1 MGRKHT
7 VKFEPVDLEMEVD
20 EDETIL
26 DAAFRQ
32 GIMLMHGCR
41 EGQCSAC
48 KSFILEGE
56 VDMDKYSTF
65 ALPDFEEEEGF
76 TLLCKAHA
84 VSDLEIELVN
94 FDEEALRNAL
104 PLVTQEAE
112 VAEIERL
119 TPDIFR
125 LALKLPDS
133 KLRFHPGQYVDIQ
146 MPEEGV
152 KHRSFSMSNT
162 LQEGGRLEFLI
173 KAYPDA
179 YFAGMLDRSP
189 ATGGNGTNGKP
200 ALGIGDTLTVVGP
213 YGAFTLRESERR
225 LVYIGGGAG
234 MAPIYSLLTSMAEQG
249 LDRPAVFYYGAR
261 TEADLFHVEEIAALT
276 AKLPNLTFVPV
287 LSHCADDDTSWTG
300 ERGMVTDVVDRLE
313 DGLADVDAYLCGPP
327 PMVDA
332 ALALLE
338 RHGVPSTQIFFDK
351 FTTTTD

>member
-1 MGRKHT
+1 MGKTHT

-48 KSFILEGE
+48 KSFVLEGE

-84 VSDLEIELVN
+84 VSDLEIELIN
-94 FDEEALRNAL
+94 FDEDALRNAL
-104 PLVTQEAE
+104 PLVTSEAE
-112 VAEIERL
+112 VETVERL
-119 TPDIFR
+119 TADIFR
-125 LALKLPDS
+125 LVLKVSDS
-133 KLRFHPGQYVDIQ
+133 KFGFHPGQYVDIH
-146 MPEEGV
+146 MPDPDI

-162 LQEGGRLEFLI
+162 LGEGSRLEFMI
-173 KAYPDA
+173 KLYPNA
-179 YFAGMLDRSP
+179 YFAGMLDKAAS
-189 ATGGNGTNGKP
+189 ANGDADAAGP
-200 ALGIGDTLTVVGP
+200 LAVGSRLTVIGP

-234 MAPIYSLLTSMAEQG
+234 MAPIYSLLTSMVEQNI
-249 LDRPAVFYYGAR
+249 DRPATFYYGAR
-261 TEADLFHVEEIAALT
+261 TEDDLFHVEEIAAL
-276 AKLPNLTFVPV
+276 AEKMPNFKFVPV
-287 LSHCADDDTSWTG
+287 LSHLADDDIAWTG
-300 ERGMVTDVVDRLE
+300 EKGMVTDVVDRLE
-313 DGLADVDAYLCGPP
+313 EGLDEVDAYLCGPP

-332 ALALLE
+332 AIELLE
-338 RHGVPSTQIFFDK
+338 RHNVPAGQIYFDK
-351 FTTTTD
+351 FTTTAD

>member
-1 MGRKHT
+1 MGKTHT

-41 EGQCSAC
+41 EGQCPAC
-48 KSFILEGE
+48 KSFVLEGE

-84 VSDLEIELVN
+84 VSDLEIELIN
-94 FDEEALRNAL
+94 FDEDALRNAL
-104 PLVTQEAE
+104 PLVTSEAE
-112 VAEIERL
+112 IEGIERL
-119 TPDIFR
+119 TADIFR
-125 LALKLPDS
+125 LSLRLPDD
-133 KLRFHPGQYVDIQ
+133 KMRFHPGQYVDLH
-146 MPEEGV
+146 MPDPDV

-162 LQEGGRLEFLI
+162 LQGGGRLEFMI
-173 KAYPDA
+173 KLYPDA
-179 YFAGMLDRSP
+179 YFAGMLDR
-189 ATGGNGTNGKP
+189 AAAAGGDGANGKP
-200 ALGIGDTLTVVGP
+200 ALEIGDKLKVVGP
-213 YGAFTLRESERR
+213 YGAFTLRESTRR

-249 LDRPAVFYYGAR
+249 IDRQATFYYGAR
-261 TEADLFHVEEIAALT
+261 TEADLFHVAELAAL
-276 AKLPNLTFVPV
+276 AEKLPKFTFVPV
-287 LSHCADDDTSWTG
+287 LSNCAQDDTSWTG

-332 ALALLE
+332 AIELLE
-338 RHGVPSTQIFFDK
+338 RHDVPAGQIFFDK
-351 FTTTTD
+351 FTTTAD

>member
-7 VKFEPVDLEMEVD
+7 VTFAPVDLEMEVD

-48 KSFILEGE
+48 KSFVLEGE

-84 VSDLEIELVN
+84 VSDLEIELIN
-94 FDEEALRNAL
+94 FDEDALRDAL
-104 PLVTQEAE
+104 PLVTTEAE
-112 VAEIERL
+112 IEEIERL

-125 LALKLPDS
+125 LSLRLPDT
-133 KLRFHPGQYVDIQ
+133 KLSFHPGQYVDIH
-146 MPEEGV
+146 MPDPAV

-162 LQEGGRLEFLI
+162 LQEGGRLEFMI
-173 KAYPDA
+173 KLYPDA
-179 YFAGMLDRSP
+179 YFAGMLDRAE
-189 ATGGNGTNGKP
+189 ATGGGGANGKP
-200 ALGIGDTLTVVGP
+200 ALALGDKLKVIGP
-213 YGAFTLRESERR
+213 YGAFTLRESERP

-234 MAPIYSLLTSMAEQG
+234 MAPIYSLLTSMAEKG
-249 LDRPAVFYYGAR
+249 VERNAIFYYGAR
-261 TEADLFHVEEIAALT
+261 TEGDLFHVAELEALA
-276 AKLPNLTFVPV
+276 AKLPNFTWVPV
-287 LSHCADDDTSWTG
+287 LSHCAEDDTSWTG

-313 DGLADVDAYLCGPP
+313 AGLGDADLYLCGPP

-338 RHGVPSTQIFFDK
+338 RHNVPSTQIFFDK
-351 FTTTTD
+351 FTTTAD

>member
-56 VDMDKYSTF
+56 VDMDTYSTF
-65 ALPDFEEEEGF
+65 ALPDFEEAEGF

-84 VSDLEIELVN
+84 VSDLEIELIN
-94 FDEEALRNAL
+94 FDEDALRNAL
-104 PLVTQEAE
+104 PIVTTDAE
-112 VAEIERL
+112 VEAIERL
-119 TPDIFR
+119 TADIFR
-125 LALKLPDS
+125 LSLRLPDG
-133 KLRFHPGQYVDIQ
+133 KLSFHPGQYVDIQ
-146 MPEEGV
+146 MPDPGV

-162 LQEGGRLEFLI
+162 LRDGDRLEFMI
-173 KAYPDA
+173 KLYPDA
-179 YFAGMLDRSP
+179 YFAGMLDR
-189 ATGGNGTNGKP
+189 AQAAGGGGSNGKP
-200 ALGIGDTLTVVGP
+200 ALALGDKLTVVGP
-213 YGAFTLRESERR
+213 YGSFTLRESTRR
-225 LVYIGGGAG
+225 IVYIGGGAG
-234 MAPIYSLLTSMAEQG
+234 MAPIYSLLTSMAEQE
-249 LDRPAVFYYGAR
+249 LDREAIFYYGAR
-261 TEADLFHVEEIAALT
+261 TEADLFHRAELTALT
-276 AKLPNLTFVPV
+276 ERLPNFTFVPV
-287 LSHCADDDTSWTG
+287 LSHCAPDDASWTG

-338 RHGVPSTQIFFDK
+338 RHGVPGGQIFFDK
-351 FTTTTD
+351 FTTTAD

>member
-48 KSFILEGE
+48 KSFVLEGE

-65 ALPDFEEEEGF
+65 ALPDFEEAEGF

-84 VSDLEIELVN
+84 VSDLEIELLN
-94 FDEEALRNAL
+94 FDEEALRSAL
-104 PLVTQEAE
+104 PLVTAEAQVE
-112 VAEIERL
+112 SIERL
-119 TPDIFR
+119 TADIFR
-125 LALKLPDS
+125 QSLRLPDA
-133 KLRFHPGQYVDIQ
+133 KLGFHPGQYVDIQ
-146 MPEEGV
+146 MPDPDV

-162 LQEGGRLEFLI
+162 LNEDGRLEFMI
-173 KAYPDA
+173 KLYPDA
-179 YFAGMLDRSP
+179 YFAGMLDR
-189 ATGGNGTNGKP
+189 AEAAGGAGAHGKP

-213 YGAFTLRESERR
+213 YGAFTLRESARR
-225 LVYIGGGAG
+225 LVFIGGGAG

-249 LDRPAVFYYGAR
+249 SGREAIFYYGAR
-261 TEADLFHVEEIAALT
+261 TEADLFHLAEITAL
-276 AKLPNLTFVPV
+276 AERLPHFTFVPV
-287 LSHCADDDTSWTG
+287 LSHCPDEDRSWTG
-300 ERGMVTDVVDRLE
+300 ERGMVTDVVERLE
-313 DGLADVDAYLCGPP
+313 EGLAGVDAYLCGPP

-338 RHGVPSTQIFFDK
+338 RHDVPSAQIFFDK
-351 FTTTTD
+351 FTTTAD

>member
-7 VKFEPVDLEMEVD
+7 VTFSPVDLEMEVD

-32 GIMLMHGCR
+32 GIQLMHGCR

-48 KSFILEGE
+48 KSFVLEGE

-84 VSDLEIELVN
+84 VSDLEIELIN
-94 FDEEALRNAL
+94 FDEEALRHAL
-104 PLVTQEAE
+104 PLVTTEAQVE
-112 VAEIERL
+112 EIERL
-119 TPDIFR
+119 TADIFR
-125 LALKLPDS
+125 LSLRLPDDR
-133 KLRFHPGQYVDIQ
+133 LTFHPGQYVDIH

-152 KHRSFSMSNT
+152 RHRSFSMSNT
-162 LQEGGRLEFLI
+162 VREGGRLEFMI

-179 YFAGMLDRSP
+179 YFAGMLDR
-189 ATGGNGTNGKP
+189 ATAEANGNGNGKP
-200 ALGIGDTLTVVGP
+200 SLALGDTLKVVGP
-213 YGAFTLRESERR
+213 YGAFTLRESQRR
-225 LVYIGGGAG
+225 LLYIGGGAG
-234 MAPIYSLLTSMAEQG
+234 MAPIYSLLTSMVERG
-249 LDRPAVFYYGAR
+249 IDRQATFYYGAR
-261 TEADLFHVEEIAALT
+261 TEADLFHVEEIAAL
-276 AKLPNLTFVPV
+276 AARLPRFTFVPV
-287 LSHCADDDTSWTG
+287 LSHLLDDDVAWTG

-332 ALALLE
+332 ALELLE
-338 RHGVPSTQIFFDK
+338 RHDVPTAQIFYDK
-351 FTTTTD
+351 FTTTAE